1 MEYSQEMID
10 SIKNASYKQGH
21 DIGYSE
27 GVLETYIKMQKDI
40 IENLKKAKH
49 QISLNNEALEIYK
62 QAIDDAIDIVGTAS
76 FKEISKKN
84 EIYM

>member
-1 MEYSQEMID
+1 MEHSQEMID

-62 QAIDDAIDIVGTAS
+62 QAIDDAINIVGTAS

>member
-1 MEYSQEMID
+1 
-10 SIKNASYKQGH
+10 
-21 DIGYSE
+21 
-27 GVLETYIKMQKDI
+27 MQKDI

-49 QISLNNEALEIYK
+49 QISLNNEALEIYR
-62 QAIDDAIDIVGTAS
+62 QAIDDAINIVGTAS

>member
-10 SIKNASYKQGH
+10 SIKNASYKQLH

-49 QISLNNEALEIYK
+49 QISLNNEALEIYR
-62 QAIDDAIDIVGTAS
+62 QAIDDAINIVGTAS